1 MIKNNFEKVYRQ
13 SNPDL
18 KCPGG
23 CRDDTG
29 LSCTSYKSSKDLIPG
44 NFRTCL
50 PLYSDGKPAI
60 YLLLVNQ
67 IKEGDFY
74 LLNHNSYG
82 LEPFKQ
88 YLAAQF

>member
-1 MIKNNFEKVYRQ
+1 MIKNRFEKVYRQ
-13 SNPDL
+13 SNTDL

-29 LSCTSYKSSKDLIPG
+29 LSGTSNKSTEDLLPG

-50 PLYSDGKPAI
+50 PLYSDVKPAI
-60 YLLLVNQ
+60 YLLLVDQ

-74 LLNHNSYG
+74 LPNCNSYG

-88 YLAAQF
+88 YLATQF